1 MDTSIIPN
9 TPGAQLATQGA
20 GTARII
26 SPEEREA
33 RKLRMEKAR
42 AARKPKAEVA
52 VPAPVTVP
60 VAAPTPVAAPR
71 VHVAQSVPLNP
82 APSTQRVHISMG
94 IAIPPPVQILRPR

>member
-20 GTARII
+20 GTARTI

-33 RKLRMEKAR
+33 RKQRMAKAR

-52 VPAPVTVP
+52 A
-60 VAAPTPVAAPR
+60 PVAAPR
-71 VHVAQSVPLNP
+71 VHVAQSVTLTPP
-82 APSTQRVHISMG
+82 PSTQRVHISMG

>member
-42 AARKPKAEVA
+42 AARKPKAEPLAATVT
-52 VPAPVTVP
+52 TVP
-60 VAAPTPVAAPR
+60 DLTPAR
-71 VHVAQSVPLNP
+71 VHVAQSVSLTPT
-82 APSTQRVHISMG
+82 PSTQRVHISMG